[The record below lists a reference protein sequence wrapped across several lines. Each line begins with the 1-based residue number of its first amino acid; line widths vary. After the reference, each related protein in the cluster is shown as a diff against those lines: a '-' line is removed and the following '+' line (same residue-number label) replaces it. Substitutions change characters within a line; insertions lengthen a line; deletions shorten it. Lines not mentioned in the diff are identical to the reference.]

1 MQPQTMSRPKGTLA
15 LSRRGG
21 GQNISDPKKYIEK
34 IDRSEGRTVFYVE
47 HKDRV
52 CGPSTT

>member
-1 MQPQTMSRPKGTLA
+1 MSRPKGTLA

-21 GQNISDPKKYIEK
+21 GQNISNLKKYIEK
-34 IDRSEGRTVFYVE
+34 VDRSEGRTVSYVE

-52 CGPSTT
+52 CGPSTI